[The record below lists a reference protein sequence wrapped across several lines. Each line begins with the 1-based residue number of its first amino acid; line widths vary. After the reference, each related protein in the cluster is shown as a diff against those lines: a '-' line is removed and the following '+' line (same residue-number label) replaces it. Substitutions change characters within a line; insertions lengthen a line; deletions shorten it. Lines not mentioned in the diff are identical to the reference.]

1 MTPAMP
7 QLNCSLRRAD
17 TSNTSRKP
25 ENQTFQPQFLPLG
38 THYLSGD
45 HGLLELLMMLL
56 APESHHMS

>member
-1 MTPAMP
+1 MP

-38 THYLSGD
+38 GD
-45 HGLLELLMMLL
+45 HALLELLMMLL